1 MGKTKVYANDKA
13 IPAWM
18 KVKDDIVETLFATRH
33 KLFRYRQ
40 KPHHKDLI
48 DFKNGV
54 VTLYGLVAQDYNRDN
69 KLKAQYPDFSS
80 LSQYLLGFRADNESL
95 DWWLNRYLDTEGV
108 IFDLG
113 ITKITQADDSDDD
126 FAGVSD
132 I

>member
-1 MGKTKVYANDKA
+1 MGKTKIYASEQA

-18 KVKDDIVETLFATRH
+18 KVKDNIVITLFETRH

-54 VTLYGLVAQDYNRDN
+54 VTLYGLICQDYRRDK
-69 KLKAQYPDFSS
+69 KLKERYPELEQ
-80 LSQYLLGFRADNESL
+80 LSEYFTGFNGSDKGMK
-95 DWWLNRYLDTEGV
+95 WWIDRYLDVDGV
-108 IFDLG
+108 IFDLN
-113 ITKITQADDSDDD
+113 ITKLTQESDDDDD
-126 FAGVSD
+126 FAGVDD